1 MFQSVL
7 NFVSSIIFAIAATF
21 GINIGVEE
29 PHYDVIER
37 IGGAVEIRQYP
48 KRVAAETTVET
59 GKSDNPRG
67 EAFRALAGYI
77 FGANKARQNIDM
89 TSPVEMSSSGAII
102 AMTTPVEVKASDKA
116 LVMRFF
122 TPAKY
127 SIEELP
133 EPSDPRVKLIEI
145 RPRTVA
151 VLRFSTSTGDAAVSI
166 YMADLLKALQST
178 TWQVSGAGTVF
189 LYNPPWTLPFL
200 RRNEVAVPVS
210 K

>member
-77 FGANKARQNIDM
+77 FGANKARQNM
-89 TSPVEMSSSGAII
+89 T
-102 AMTTPVEVKASDKA
+102 
-116 LVMRFF
+116 
-122 TPAKY
+122 
-127 SIEELP
+127 
-133 EPSDPRVKLIEI
+133 
-145 RPRTVA
+145 
-151 VLRFSTSTGDAAVSI
+151 
-166 YMADLLKALQST
+166 
-178 TWQVSGAGTVF
+178 
-189 LYNPPWTLPFL
+189 
-200 RRNEVAVPVS
+200 
-210 K
+210 